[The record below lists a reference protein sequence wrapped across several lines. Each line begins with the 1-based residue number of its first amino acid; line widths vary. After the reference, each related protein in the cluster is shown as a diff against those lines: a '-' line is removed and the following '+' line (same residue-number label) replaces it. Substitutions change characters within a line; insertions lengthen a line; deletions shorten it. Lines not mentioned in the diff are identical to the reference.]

1 MPIMKMIKTGL
12 SAAEMRKTVGSSSP
26 LKYGGTFIDHH
37 GTETELSGAEAD
49 LMKHI
54 NELAGPC
61 EKATLFVL
69 KESGYDANI
78 RHSPKEK
85 DGLPAEE
92 WDHFI
97 LSFTKEETAALS
109 PEDQDKIRRAVIDR
123 LTVPVNMP
131 PKIAPGRRAVFITHG
146 HDDTGNWHLHVVV
159 HRHVVNHE
167 NRTASK
173 AWILSKPS
181 EGNLQYQELNQALQT
196 QCGIKIRDFVSEVDN
211 TFVSAFKDTKYPEAV
226 KSEVTRMIE
235 EGGGQP
241 SLDVQP
247 AQSPSAG
254 REEFDNRPALSANA
268 SLVEQFIRD
277 QERVALVKQKEA
289 HHAAMQVAVGQ
300 HALAAITRAEKA
312 EAAQEQ
318 LSLQLDATKKDRD
331 ELDLRVSTL
340 EKDHQTLSEQHTE
353 VTQALDGLIHKTNLT
368 QKVLGSLEGT
378 IPPDISE
385 QAGQVAWLA
394 SSFLKTQDDLA
405 ERQQELE
412 GMKVSVEQLQTSVS
426 ALEQRIGGI
435 DSTIA
440 PHTSLM
446 PKKVAE
452 ANVEQKVAWLTNEL
466 PTRLQQIDEL
476 SQHLAHEKEV
486 LAEREVQL
494 SKIME
499 TANHL
504 ESLNKDQNSL
514 IGQQS
519 KQLDQTIKAFDQQS
533 KQFEQTVESFEQK
546 VAALQGANEK
556 LTKDVGFMK
565 VENEALKKKIEP
577 VTSGE
582 APAVSDKDR
591 ADLKK
596 KMLAEKSKKQQKP
609 KPKK

>member
-12 SAAEMRKTVGSSSP
+12 SAAEMRKLVGSSSP

-131 PKIAPGRRAVFITHG
+131 PKIAPGHRAVFITHG

-159 HRHVVNHE
+159 HRHVVNHAA
-167 NRTASK
+167 RTASK
-173 AWILSKPS
+173 AWILAKPS
-181 EGNLQYQELNQALQT
+181 EASLQYQELNDALQT

-211 TFVSAFKDTKYPEAV
+211 TYVSAFKDKNYPEEV
-226 KSEVTRMIE
+226 KSEVTRMVE
-235 EGGGQP
+235 ESGGQP
-241 SLDVQP
+241 SLDLQP

-254 REEFDNRPALSANA
+254 REEYGNRPALSPDA

-277 QERVALVKQKEA
+277 QERVALGKQKEA
-289 HHAAMQVAVGQ
+289 QHAAMQVAVGQ
-300 HALAAITRAEKA
+300 HALAAITRAERA

-318 LSLQLDATKKDRD
+318 LSQQLDITKKERD

-340 EKDHQTLSEQHTE
+340 EKDHQALSEQHSETA
-353 VTQALDGLIHKTNLT
+353 QALDGLIQKTNKT
-368 QKVLGSLEGT
+368 QKVLDSMADI
-378 IPPDISE
+378 IPGDIPE
-385 QAGQVAWLA
+385 HAGRVSWLA
-394 SSFLKTQDDLA
+394 TSFLKTQEELN
-405 ERQQELE
+405 ERQQELA
-412 GMKVSVEQLQTSVS
+412 GMKDMVGQLQKSVS
-426 ALEQRIGGI
+426 SLEERIGGI
-435 DSTIA
+435 DSTLA
-440 PHTSLM
+440 PHISLM
-446 PKKVAE
+446 PKKVAG
-452 ANVEQKVAWLTNEL
+452 ADVEQKVAWLTSEL
-466 PTRLQQIDEL
+466 PVRLQQIDEL
-476 SQHLAHEKEV
+476 SGHLKREQET

-494 SKIME
+494 TKITE
-499 TANHL
+499 TAAHL
-504 ESLNKDQNSL
+504 ETLSKDQRSL
-514 IGQQS
+514 IDQQS
-519 KQLDQTIKAFDQQS
+519 KQLEQTIKTFEQQS
-533 KQFEQTVESFEQK
+533 KQLEQTVESFEQR
-546 VAALQGANEK
+546 VTVLQDSNAK
-556 LTKDVGFMK
+556 LTKDLGFLRAENDALRQK
-565 VENEALKKKIEP
+565 VEKTAAPGK
-577 VTSGE
+577 
-582 APAVSDKDR
+582 PAVSDKDR
-591 ADLKK
+591 ELIKK
-596 KMLAEKSKKQQKP
+596 QVTKEQAKKQQKP